1 MILHEKNKVDFD
13 KSKTHDMI
21 WCACDYCNS
30 EFTRSKRNIKL
41 GWKVIKKESCSN
53 KKCTQQKREESQML
67 LYGVKNAGGT
77 EESKIK
83 SKETSLKKYGVESP
97 NQLESVKQKIK
108 KTCLEKYGKESY
120 FQTEESRE
128 SLKKFL
134 FDNYGVENPGQVNE
148 YKEKSKKTCKE
159 LYGFE
164 FHSQTQNH
172 KDQVRNTCLEK
183 YGVESVL
190 QSKEIQQKIIQ
201 TNLDRHGVEFPIQ
214 SKVIQEKLK
223 NTNLQKYG
231 FSCARKSEEI
241 NSKIKETNLKKYG
254 HTSPTKN
261 SLVQQK
267 IKNTCFARY
276 GKTSFLGTDICKQK
290 TKEWSLKNYNVEY
303 YSQSKEF
310 KEKSKTSSIKKYG
323 VNYYSMTD
331 VFKEQVK
338 STCFSKYGVG
348 CPLSLQKFRKYGK
361 TQNEIRE
368 WLLTFGY
375 EFKNNFKILNG
386 KEIDLY
392 NEELKLGIEYCG
404 LYWHNEMS
412 PSPRMRNYHYNK
424 FKICK
429 ENGIHLI
436 TIFEDEWINKKDQC
450 KNFIEGSLGSFKQKI
465 YARKCNVVEIDLKT
479 SNDFLNKN
487 HVLGSNKKSKVQF
500 GIFYNNELC
509 GVMTLGRHHRKNEP
523 NVIVLD
529 RMCFSSGL
537 QITGGA
543 SKLFSACKNW
553 SKANGFDSIISW
565 SDNRWSFGN
574 VYSKIGFILEADL
587 PPDYSYVNLNNSN
600 VIRLTKQSQKK
611 SNTNCPKDKTEY
623 LWAKERGFARI
634 WDCGKKRWKIII

>member
-1 MILHEKNKVDFD
+1 MILHEKNEFDFD
-13 KSKTHDMI
+13 KAKTHEMI

-30 EFTRSKRNIKL
+30 EFTRSKRNLKI

-77 EESKIK
+77 EDSKIK
-83 SKETSLKKYGVESP
+83 AKETSLKKYGTDNP
-97 NQLESVKQKIK
+97 NQLESVKEKIK

-120 FQTEESRE
+120 LQTEESRE

-134 FDNYGVENPGQVNE
+134 FDNFGVENSGQVNE

-172 KDQVRNTCLEK
+172 KDQVKKTCLEK

-190 QSKEIQQKIIQ
+190 QSKEIQKKIIQ
-201 TNLDRHGVEFPIQ
+201 TNLERHGVEFPIQ
-214 SKVIQEKLK
+214 SKIIQEKLK

-231 FSCARKSEEI
+231 HI
-241 NSKIKETNLKKYG
+241 
-254 HTSPTKN
+254 SPAKN

-267 IKNTCFARY
+267 IKNTCFTRY

-303 YSQSKEF
+303 YSQSQEF
-310 KEKSKTSSIKKYG
+310 KEKSKSSSIKKYG

-392 NEELKLGIEYCG
+392 NEDLKLGIEYCG

-412 PSPRMRNYHYNK
+412 PSPRMRNYHFNK

-574 VYSKIGFILEADL
+574 VYSKIGFILEAEL